1 MLNEF
6 LAKVE
11 SRNAAVGII
20 GLGYV
25 GLPLAITFGRAGFKV
40 VGFDIDARKPAC
52 IEQGR
57 CYLEHIK
64 PESWMDLVN
73 AGQLS
78 ATTDFSR
85 CREMDAILVCVPTP
99 LNESREPDLSFVESS
114 ARMVAPHLRQ
124 GALFALESSTYPGT
138 TDELVQPILEE
149 GSKLRAGRDFF
160 LVFSPE
166 REDPGNPNFGTKNIP
181 KVVGGLTKA
190 CMQAGCA
197 LYNAAVEKVVPVES
211 TRTAEMVKLF
221 ENIYRAVNIA
231 LVNETKMVCQR
242 LQIDVWEVIKA
253 AATKPFGFQAFWPG
267 PGLGGHCIP
276 IDPFYLT
283 WKARQVDMSTR
294 FIELAG
300 EINTNMPYYV
310 VDRVRDGLNDRRK
323 SINGSSI
330 LILGV
335 AYKRD
340 IDDMRESPALKI
352 IEILSTQGARVLY
365 HDPHVPV
372 LPRTRKYAFEL
383 KSADLNQDVVRAAD
397 CVVVVTDHKNVD
409 YELIA
414 KTADLVVDSRNVVPK
429 GRGNVLDA

>member
-1 MLNEF
+1 MLKEF

-11 SRNAAVGII
+11 SREATVGII

-40 VGFDIDARKPAC
+40 VGFDIDPRKPAA
-52 IEQGR
+52 IEHGK

-64 PESWMDLVN
+64 PESWMDLVH
-73 AGQLS
+73 AGKLA

-114 ARMVAPHLRQ
+114 ARTVAPYLRR

-138 TDELVQPILEE
+138 TDELVQPILES
-149 GSKLRAGRDFF
+149 GSKLKAGRDFF

-166 REDPGNPNFGTKNIP
+166 REDPGNPNFCTRNIP
-181 KVVGGLTKA
+181 KVVGGLTKD
-190 CMQAGCA
+190 CMEAGCG
-197 LYNAAVEKVVPVES
+197 LYGAAVEKVVPVES

-231 LVNETKMVCQR
+231 LVNETKMVCHR
-242 LQIDVWEVIKA
+242 LGIDVWEVIKA

-300 EINTNMPYYV
+300 EINTDMPYYV
-310 VDRVRDGLNDRRK
+310 VDRVRDALNTRRK
-323 SINGSSI
+323 SVNGSSI

-352 IEILSTQGARVLY
+352 IELLTAQGARVLY
-365 HDPHVPV
+365 HDPHVPA
-372 LPRTRKYAFEL
+372 LPRTRKYAFDLRSAEL
-383 KSADLNQDVVRAAD
+383 SQELLRATD
-397 CVVVVTDHKNVD
+397 CVLVVTDHKNVD
-409 YELIA
+409 YDLVA
-414 KTADLVVDSRNVVPK
+414 KTADLIIDSRHIVPK
-429 GRGNVLDA
+429 DRGNVVEA

>member
-1 MLNEF
+1 MLKDF
-6 LAKVE
+6 LARVE
-11 SRNAAVGII
+11 SREAVVGVV

-25 GLPLAITFGRAGFKV
+25 GLPLAITFARAGFKV

-52 IEQGR
+52 IEAGK

-64 PESWMDLVN
+64 PESWMDLVK
-73 AGQLS
+73 AGRLA

-99 LNESREPDLSFVESS
+99 LNECREPDLSFVESS

-138 TDELVQPILEE
+138 TDELVQPILES
-149 GSKLRAGRDFF
+149 GSKLRAGHDFF

-166 REDPGNPNFGTKNIP
+166 REDPGNPHFGTKNIP
-181 KVVGGLTKA
+181 KVVCGLTKD
-190 CMQAGCA
+190 CMEAGCA
-197 LYNAAVEKVVPVES
+197 LYGAAVDKVVPVQS

-231 LVNETKMVCQR
+231 LVNETKMVCHR
-242 LQIDVWEVIKA
+242 LGIDVWEVIKA
-253 AATKPFGFQAFWPG
+253 AFTKPFGFQAFWPG

-300 EINTNMPYYV
+300 VPARKQTQSK
-310 VDRVRDGLNDRRK
+310 GLSDETSRSSDEDYHAPFSDKLSSSRLTSSVLSWQGHRR
-323 SINGSSI
+323 GTE
-330 LILGV
+330 
-335 AYKRD
+335 AD
-340 IDDMRESPALKI
+340 A
-352 IEILSTQGARVLY
+352 T
-365 HDPHVPV
+365 
-372 LPRTRKYAFEL
+372 
-383 KSADLNQDVVRAAD
+383 SAMM
-397 CVVVVTDHKNVD
+397 
-409 YELIA
+409 
-414 KTADLVVDSRNVVPK
+414 
-429 GRGNVLDA
+429 